1 MKTTCWY
8 RLDER
13 LLLMRWADLVA
24 SRSGDAFAFLL
35 LPILAPAIQ
44 INNNHKMNCCREP
57 FFVGGL
63 RAKVKLAGASWPVS
77 YVRRSAKIKVSQAHR
92 HDDAPRFSCDEI
104 DR

>member
-13 LLLMRWADLVA
+13 LVLMRWADLVA

-44 INNNHKMNCCREP
+44 INK
-57 FFVGGL
+57 
-63 RAKVKLAGASWPVS
+63 
-77 YVRRSAKIKVSQAHR
+77 
-92 HDDAPRFSCDEI
+92 
-104 DR
+104 